1 MDPNVKYLLSLQAVR
16 ERAQVVWQ
24 AAQAGDLSHF
34 DLHKD
39 KLSDVADFVIS
50 VIKVPPSSLP
60 QGPRPSSRMA
70 N

>member
-1 MDPNVKYLLSLQAVR
+1 MDPHVKYLLSLRAIR

-24 AAQAGDLSHF
+24 AAEAGELSHF

-39 KLSDVADFVIS
+39 KLGDVADFVIS
-50 VIKVPPSSLP
+50 VIQVLTHYPKT
-60 QGPRPSSRMA
+60 QRRMT